1 MGNRAVIVAKKDLFG
16 DGSINPNQIGVYL
29 HWNGGR
35 RSIEGFLKYCKLKG
49 YRTPETDSY
58 GWARLC
64 QVIANFFG
72 GTLSVGIDRAENLD
86 CDNYDNGVYAIED
99 WEIVKRLHMRSGEQY
114 AKYTVEEMMQAID
127 EKMPEGERLGEDFW
141 NSDEVPVEDI
151 KIGDKVIMRQ
161 YDDSYKTCDVV
172 GIGEAGTVRNGSD
185 VSGVPYTNLSSNADP
200 GANINNYVASVNSF
214 TGEFEPA
221 TVRRVRK

>member
-64 QVIANFFG
+64 QVIGNFFG
-72 GTLSVGIDRAENLD
+72 GTLSLGIDRAENLD
-86 CDNYDNGVYAIED
+86 CDNWDNGVYVIEN
-99 WEIVKRLHMRSGEQY
+99 WEIVNRLHMRNGEQY
-114 AKYTVEEMMQAID
+114 AKYTVDEMMQAID
-127 EKMPEGERLGEDFW
+127 EKMPESERLGEDFW
-141 NSDEVPVEDI
+141 NSDEVPVKDI
-151 KIGDKVIMRQ
+151 KIGDKVIMRR
-161 YDDSYKTCDVV
+161 YDDPPKTCEVV
-172 GIGEAGTVRNGSD
+172 GIGKD
-185 VSGVPYTNLSSNADP
+185 GVPYTDLYGSTDPSVNL
-200 GANINNYVASVNSF
+200 NNYVARLNSF

-221 TVRRVRK
+221 TVRRVRNK